1 MVCGRMGL
9 LDEAI
14 REHLAL
20 KRLGGADPG
29 QVARKEHE
37 AFGAAHDEQA
47 PDDESLGD
55 DHKPRNVGQ
64 ETVELDMAA
73 VLDADAEAHAD
84 GLQPG
89 VVADDSAGYADMAT
103 GVPSTIPGQER
114 FGFG

>member
-1 MVCGRMGL
+1 MVCERMGL

-37 AFGAAHDEQA
+37 AFGDVLDGAM
-47 PDDESLGD
+47 PDDESIGAGQQLG
-55 DHKPRNVGQ
+55 NVGQ

-73 VLDADAEAHAD
+73 VLYSDAHAD
-84 GLQPG
+84 ALEQG
-89 VVADDSAGYADMAT
+89 VEAGDSAGHADKAT
-103 GVPSTIPGQER
+103 GVPSAIPGQER